1 MKDTLRAVH
10 VWDLPVRLFH
20 WSLVLLVI
28 ASWASRELDYMEFHR
43 WSGYAILTL
52 VVFRIGW
59 GFAGSRHA
67 RFADFVRTPRAM
79 RAYMADIL
87 AGGRASFLGHNPA
100 GGWSVIALLACLLVQ
115 AATGL
120 FVTDEVLFDGPFHRA
135 VGEATAHR
143 LKKLH
148 GINFNVLLLLIGL
161 HLAAIAF
168 YRVAKREDLVRPMLT
183 GVKQVARDS
192 PARDAPPVGGW
203 RAPVVL
209 AIAAALVA
217 GVLSLAPGKVW

>member
-1 MKDTLRAVH
+1 MKDALRAVH

-20 WSLVLLVI
+20 WSLVVLVI
-28 ASWASRELDYMEFHR
+28 ASWASRELDYMEVHR

-52 VVFRIGW
+52 VLFRVGW

-87 AGGRASFLGHNPA
+87 GGAKAQHLGHNPA
-100 GGWSVIALLACLLVQ
+100 GGWSVMAILACLLVQ
-115 AATGL
+115 AVTGL
-120 FVTDEVLFDGPFHRA
+120 FVTDEVLFDGPFFRA
-135 VGEATAHR
+135 VSEETAHR
-143 LKKLH
+143 LKQLH
-148 GINFNVLLLLIGL
+148 GINFNILLLLIGL

-168 YRVAKREDLVRPMLT
+168 YRIAKGEDLVRPMLN
-183 GVKQVARDS
+183 GRKWVPMDS
-192 PARDAPPVGGW
+192 PAEDVPRVGWW

-209 AIAAALVA
+209 ACAAGIVF
-217 GVLSLAPGKVW
+217 GVLSLAPGKAW

>member
-20 WSLVLLVI
+20 WSLVALVI
-28 ASWASRELDYMEFHR
+28 ASWASRELDYMEIHR

-87 AGGRASFLGHNPA
+87 AGAKAQHLGHNPA
-100 GGWSVIALLACLLVQ
+100 GGWSVMALLACLLVQ
-115 AATGL
+115 AVTGL
-120 FVTDEVLFDGPFHRA
+120 FVTDEVLFDGPFFRA
-135 VGEATAHR
+135 VSEATAHR
-143 LKKLH
+143 LKQLH
-148 GINFNVLLLLIGL
+148 GINFNILLLLIGL

-168 YRVAKREDLVRPMLT
+168 YRIAKGENLVRPMVT
-183 GVKQVARDS
+183 GTKWVS
-192 PARDAPPVGGW
+192 LDASAENAPRVGWW
-203 RAPVVL
+203 RAPLVL
-209 AIAAALVA
+209 ACAAALVFGA
-217 GVLSLAPGKVW
+217 LSLAPGKAW

>member
-20 WSLVLLVI
+20 WSLVALVI

-120 FVTDEVLFDGPFHRA
+120 FVTDDVLFDGPFHRA
-135 VGEATAHR
+135 VSEATAHR

-168 YRVAKREDLVRPMLT
+168 YRIAKGENLVRPMVT
-183 GVKQVARDS
+183 GTKWVALDS
-192 PARDAPPVGGW
+192 EAEDAPGVGWW
-203 RAPVVL
+203 RAPLLLACAAGLVLGVL
-209 AIAAALVA
+209 A
-217 GVLSLAPGKVW
+217 LAPGKAW

>member
-20 WSLVLLVI
+20 WSLVALVI
-28 ASWASRELDYMEFHR
+28 ASWASRELDYMEVHR
-43 WSGYAILTL
+43 WSGYTILTL
-52 VVFRIGW
+52 VAFRIGW

-87 AGGRASFLGHNPA
+87 AGGKASFLGHNPA
-100 GGWSVIALLACLLVQ
+100 GGWSVMALLACLLVQ
-115 AATGL
+115 AVTGL
-120 FVTDEVLFDGPFHRA
+120 FVTDDVLFDGPFHGA
-135 VGEATAHR
+135 VSEATSDR

-148 GINFNVLLLLIGL
+148 GINFNILLLLIGL

-168 YRVAKREDLVRPMLT
+168 YRIAKGEDLVRPMVT
-183 GVKQVARDS
+183 GTKWVSLDAS
-192 PARDAPPVGGW
+192 AEDAPRVGWW
-203 RAPVVL
+203 RAPLVL
-209 AIAAALVA
+209 ACAAGLVFGA
-217 GVLSLAPGKVW
+217 LSLAPGKAW

>member
-20 WSLVLLVI
+20 WSLVALVI
-28 ASWASRELDYMEFHR
+28 ASWASRELDYMEIHR

-59 GFAGSRHA
+59 GFAGTRHA

-120 FVTDEVLFDGPFHRA
+120 FVTDDVLFDGPFHRA

-148 GINFNVLLLLIGL
+148 DINFNVLLLLIGL

-168 YRVAKREDLVRPMLT
+168 YRIAKGENLVRPMVT
-183 GVKQVARDS
+183 GTKWVALDS
-192 PARDAPPVGGW
+192 EAEDAPGVGWW
-203 RAPVVL
+203 RAPLVL
-209 AIAAALVA
+209 ACAAGLVF
-217 GVLSLAPGKVW
+217 GVLSLAPGKAW